1 MVQSQAAGEVQMMER
16 AHLAIFRVLELL
28 HTLDDSEL
36 AASLPSLATLCNE
49 HRIDKENAMVVYRPL
64 LRRALTQ
71 WHAPSEEQEEGQ
83 AAAEDGQLAGS
94 AEGEAAGKAPVN
106 GARVSS
112 AGGVGA
118 DARACSRCVYQTA
131 RTTVSAVWICNATSD
146 AAVPCL
152 IYGND
157 D

>member
-1 MVQSQAAGEVQMMER
+1 MVQSQAAGGVQMMER

-83 AAAEDGQLAGS
+83 AAEDGQLAGS

-118 DARACSRCVYQTA
+118 DARACSCCAYRSA
-131 RTTVSAVWICNATSD
+131 RTTVSAVCICNATSD

-152 IYGND
+152 TYGND